1 MKSFDLICIHSCRCN
16 KIILL
21 MVAAITPAIKTHQ
34 TRYLITLR
42 DSSQQQKQFLQTF
55 ATILFVVFF
64 LQLYFF
70 LVWFHKDFM
79 RVEIFFLYFF
89 FLECRPR
96 LLKTEHPFNGYIS
109 LQTTTCHVAHN
120 NHLLSSEFSY
130 NVIRSPRQQF
140 YTTAV
145 ISGCKLHNLVMINS
159 QTNDKRT
166 RKVSNK

>member
-1 MKSFDLICIHSCRCN
+1 MIQVSSRSSFYKRLPRFC
-16 KIILL
+16 LW
-21 MVAAITPAIKTHQ
+21 
-34 TRYLITLR
+34 
-42 DSSQQQKQFLQTF
+42 F
-55 ATILFVVFF
+55 FF

-145 ISGCKLHNLVMINS
+145 ISGCKLHNLVIINS
-159 QTNDKRT
+159 QTNDKEHAKCQT
-166 RKVSNK
+166 NNACLTAWPMTFHNSHPFHYV

>member
-1 MKSFDLICIHSCRCN
+1 MIQVSSRSSFYKRLPRFC
-16 KIILL
+16 LW
-21 MVAAITPAIKTHQ
+21 
-34 TRYLITLR
+34 
-42 DSSQQQKQFLQTF
+42 F
-55 ATILFVVFF
+55 FF

-89 FLECRPR
+89 FLECRP

-145 ISGCKLHNLVMINS
+145 ISGCKLHNPVIINS

>member
-1 MKSFDLICIHSCRCN
+1 MIQVSRRSRFYKRLPRFCLW
-16 KIILL
+16 
-21 MVAAITPAIKTHQ
+21 
-34 TRYLITLR
+34 
-42 DSSQQQKQFLQTF
+42 
-55 ATILFVVFF
+55 VFF
-64 LQLYFF
+64 CNFLFF

-109 LQTTTCHVAHN
+109 LQTTTCHVARN

-145 ISGCKLHNLVMINS
+145 ITGCKLHNPVIINS